1 MPPGSAPR
9 LRGVALR
16 RGPRRPPQRVA
27 RCHVPP
33 SVSPTLSRSQTQPA
47 PPPLAR
53 PPLDR
58 AAGHGTGIARAAQAE
73 RRRRRHE
80 GSETLMPRGGRG
92 GRLAGTA
99 APATPGRVVGDRL
112 GHSPQQ
118 RVPHCPRLASGEA
131 SRPGGRCPRRRQ
143 AGRGRGRPRRP
154 HGAAAHDERGARRR
168 ELTGGGG
175 GGRQQRDALAG
186 LLLRRGRRQ
195 LVLLL
200 APLVGDEEPDWAA
213 LGGQREMA
221 GGAG

>member
-112 GHSPQQ
+112 GH
-118 RVPHCPRLASGEA
+118 CPRLASGEA

-154 HGAAAHDERGARRR
+154 RGAAAHDERGA
-168 ELTGGGG
+168 GGGNS
-175 GGRQQRDALAG
+175 QAVAAAAG
-186 LLLRRGRRQ
+186 SSAM
-195 LVLLL
+195 LLL
-200 APLVGDEEPDWAA
+200 ASFFAGAA
-213 LGGQREMA
+213 GSSFSFLRRL
-221 GGAG
+221 

>member
-92 GRLAGTA
+92 GRHRGSGHPRPCRWGQAGALSSARERGGLPPRGPVPEAQAGGKGTREAPPALRGRCTRRARCPAAGTH
-99 APATPGRVVGDRL
+99 RRW
-112 GHSPQQ
+112 
-118 RVPHCPRLASGEA
+118 
-131 SRPGGRCPRRRQ
+131 RRR
-143 AGRGRGRPRRP
+143 P
-154 HGAAAHDERGARRR
+154 AAARCSCWPPSSPGPPAARSPSC
-168 ELTGGGG
+168 
-175 GGRQQRDALAG
+175 AAC
-186 LLLRRGRRQ
+186 RGRR
-195 LVLLL
+195 
-200 APLVGDEEPDWAA
+200 AG
-213 LGGQREMA
+213 LGRS
-221 GGAG
+221 GGAEGDGGRGSLTGP

>member
-9 LRGVALR
+9 RRGVALR

-80 GSETLMPRGGRG
+80 GSETLMPRGGR
-92 GRLAGTA
+92 LAGTA

-112 GHSPQQ
+112 GH
-118 RVPHCPRLASGEA
+118 CPRLASGEA
-131 SRPGGRCPRRRQ
+131 SRPGGRCPRCRQ

-154 HGAAAHDERGARRR
+154 RGAAAHDERGARRR

-213 LGGQREMA
+213 LGGQRKMA

>member
-27 RCHVPP
+27 CCHVPP

-143 AGRGRGRPRRP
+143 AGRGRCTRRARCPAAGTHRRWRRRP
-154 HGAAAHDERGARRR
+154 AAARCSCWPPSSPGPPAARSPSCAACRGRR
-168 ELTGGGG
+168 
-175 GGRQQRDALAG
+175 AG
-186 LLLRRGRRQ
+186 LGRSGGAEGDGRRGR
-195 LVLLL
+195 LTG
-200 APLVGDEEPDWAA
+200 P
-213 LGGQREMA
+213 
-221 GGAG
+221 